1 MAVIKR
7 ISHKLRVFYFSC
19 VDKDSVIKEIRKM
32 TIDKSTQD
40 TNIPVKIL
48 KKMKMFFAEYIC
60 TYFNDTIRKAIGFKS
75 LRLNCSVTQVN
86 TKI

>member
-19 VDKDSVIKEIRKM
+19 VDKM

-40 TNIPVKIL
+40 TYIPVKIL